1 MARKPFTL
9 RQAVLA
15 TAALAAGSTVGTV
28 AETITTHYPG
38 VGQLAAAT
46 TALWVLDKLNTLID
60 DAK

>member
-15 TAALAAGSTVGTV
+15 AAALAAGSAVGTV
-28 AETITTHYPG
+28 AETITTQYPG
-38 VGQLAAAT
+38 VGHLAAAT

-60 DAK
+60 DTK